1 MTSTKP
7 LRAALLTNAM
17 FSLGCALL
25 LGLAPG
31 LVGSWLGFQSDWI
44 LRGIGLGLGLF
55 AADLIHQT
63 TRPRL
68 ATWRALYA
76 STADLLWVVGSL
88 VGLAVFAE
96 ALSRLGL
103 ATVAAVAAIVF
114 ALGVWQLW
122 GIHCAHW
129 MPTTRRYRHCLRVQV
144 NAPAT
149 ALGEV
154 VTRLGDIHR
163 YMGSLQSSEI
173 LGGRQPGVGAVRQCT
188 NHSGQSWA
196 EECVAFE
203 PGQSFVVRFLAEA
216 PGFPFPARAMVGG
229 WAVTPVETGSEVMVW
244 WELVPKPALLA
255 PVLLPILA
263 FQVDRDFPPI
273 VQNMAKAALG
283 TTAEAVSSSAL
294 RFGAKLMPRW
304 C

>member
-25 LGLAPG
+25 MGLAPK
-31 LVGSWLGFQSDWI
+31 LVGSWLGFQADWI

-55 AADLIHQT
+55 AADLIHQA

-68 ATWRALYA
+68 LTWRALYA
-76 STADLLWVVGSL
+76 STADFLWVVGTL
-88 VGLAVFAE
+88 VGLAFFAGG
-96 ALSRLGL
+96 LSRLGL
-103 ATVAAVAAIVF
+103 AIVLAVAAIVF
-114 ALGVWQLW
+114 AVGSWQLW
-122 GIHCAHW
+122 SIHCAHW

-149 ALGEV
+149 NLGEV
-154 VTRLGDIHR
+154 VTRIGDIHR
-163 YMGSLQSSEI
+163 YMGSLQSSKI
-173 LGGRQPGVGAVRQCT
+173 LGDRPPEVGAVRQCT

-203 PGQSFVVRFLAEA
+203 AGHSFVVRFLAEA
-216 PGFPFPARAMVGG
+216 PDFPFPAKAMVGG
-229 WAVTPVETGSEVMVW
+229 WTVTPVEKGSEVMVW

-263 FQVDRDFPPI
+263 FQVDRDFPPV
-273 VQNMAKAALG
+273 VQSMAEAALNNTVEG
-283 TTAEAVSSSAL
+283 VSSSPFRSRAQL
-294 RFGAKLMPRW
+294 KPRW